1 MYFHGPFSMAEVFS
15 RGYLVKYTAKVDQHC
30 TEYVG
35 CFDAALTPKGLISF
49 RIHQSLRGVTQTQT
63 ALSATGQDLGLTIG
77 VAIFLSVQS

>member
-35 CFDAALTPKGLISF
+35 CFDVALTPKGLNYQLSNPPIF
-49 RIHQSLRGVTQTQT
+49 EVTQTQT